1 MALAGLKGCIAQVQP
16 NGEVA
21 NVSKGTPVGLDLDF
35 YRTIPKLTV
44 PYGQSLV
51 ILALGEWL
59 RLQEADAAEK

>member
-1 MALAGLKGCIAQVQP
+1 VQP